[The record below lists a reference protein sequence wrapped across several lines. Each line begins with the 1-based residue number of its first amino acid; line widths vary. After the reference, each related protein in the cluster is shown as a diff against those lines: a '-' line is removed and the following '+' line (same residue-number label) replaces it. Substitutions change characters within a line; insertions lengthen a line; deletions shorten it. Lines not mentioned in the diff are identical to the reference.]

1 MNDGIFESRPR
12 RKPVVQ
18 VVEVSRSIQWYP
30 GATHVSFLLIGG
42 GGGAGNG
49 RYDTTTTNNIA
60 GGSGGGG
67 GGLQYRRRMPY
78 QVLQALTTTNEFFLS
93 IGAGGT
99 GAASHSNDQAAGN
112 NGTAGGV
119 TQISISSI
127 FRVGTQNAGMTG
139 YFQAGGGAKGNGG
152 NLSNVNSDTGV
163 AYPGHVRG
171 FNGGQGQNTGGGG
184 MYGASSNELGSNPS
198 HYLSVPGGMGSGSR
212 TWNYPNGG
220 SLMGSVYVSSVS
232 SPNGNYGDRGTDS
245 RDRAEPLWNLA
256 LEQFREAPF
265 IEELWWFVTAGGAT
279 NGLSGGTVTRGGRG
293 GDGWRGT
300 GGGGGGSS
308 NVTGNGQGGNGGN
321 GVAVFW
327 WETLS

>member
-1 MNDGIFESRPR
+1 MNEGIFESRPR
-12 RKPVVQ
+12 RKPVVE
-18 VVEVSRSIQWYP
+18 VVEVSRPVLWYP

-42 GGGAGNG
+42 GGGGGNG
-49 RYDTTTTNNIA
+49 RYDTTTTNSIA

-78 QVLQALTTTNEFFLS
+78 QVLQALTTTNQFFLS

-119 TQISISSI
+119 TQIRISSI
-127 FRVGTQNAGMTG
+127 YRVGLQNGGMDG
-139 YFQAGGGAKGNGG
+139 YVQAGGGGKGNGG
-152 NLSNVNSDTGV
+152 NLSNVNSDTGT
-163 AYPGHVRG
+163 AYPGQVKGHT
-171 FNGGQGQNTGGGG
+171 GGQGQNAAGGGN
-184 MYGASSNELGSNPS
+184 YGNGGNELGSNPS
-198 HYLSVPGGMGSGSR
+198 HYLSVAAGTGSGSR
-212 TWNYPNGG
+212 TWTSLTGG
-220 SLMGSVYVSSVS
+220 MLMGSLYVSGTSQ
-232 SPNGNYGDRGTDS
+232 PTGTAGDRGTDS

-256 LEQFREAPF
+256 LEQFQEAPF
-265 IEELWWFVTAGGAT
+265 LEELWWFVTAGGGT
-279 NGLSGGTVTRGGRG
+279 NGLSGGTVARGGRG